1 MPLAQVILIH
11 STNPTTK
18 VMKLLE
24 QLQQLSPLAEAATP
38 GHWSAGYDS
47 EESCYRITAP
57 IGSSEIEVYLCT
69 ELDDDDAAFIAAAR
83 NVLTPENLTLII
95 GLLSNM
101 ESSFETNRVLVKRL
115 FEIQGILENDLL
127 DDTKLYLISETINPP
142 KIAKR

>member
-1 MPLAQVILIH
+1 MA
-11 STNPTTK
+11 N
-18 VMKLLE
+18 
-24 QLQQLSPLAEAATP
+24 
-38 GHWSAGYDS
+38 
-47 EESCYRITAP
+47 
-57 IGSSEIEVYLCT
+57 
-69 ELDDDDAAFIAAAR
+69 AAFIAAAR

-127 DDTKLYLISETINPP
+127 DDTKLYLISETINPS